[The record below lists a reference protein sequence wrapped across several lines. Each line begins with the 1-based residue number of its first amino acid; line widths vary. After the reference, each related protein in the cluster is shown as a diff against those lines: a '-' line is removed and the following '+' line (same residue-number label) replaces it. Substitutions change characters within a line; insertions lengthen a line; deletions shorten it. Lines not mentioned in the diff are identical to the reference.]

1 MKNDYPN
8 DNKAKE
14 TKDEKTEKQD
24 NPYKYPTIP
33 VLFILSAFAQNF
45 FGERGITLLEFIEI
59 TVAVFAIFFL
69 LHTVSYVVLN
79 MVKEK
84 AENEKF
90 PSVRGL
96 YYAASIAI
104 IIIALLCIMS
114 YGGCGA
120 VEVF

>member
-1 MKNDYPN
+1 MKNDF
-8 DNKAKE
+8 DSSTKE
-14 TKDEKTEKQD
+14 TKDGKKEKQD

-33 VLFILSAFAQNF
+33 ALVILSAFAQNF
-45 FGERGITLLEFIEI
+45 LGERGITLLQFLEASAGIFL
-59 TVAVFAIFFL
+59 IFFFL
-69 LHTVSYVVLN
+69 YTFSYVVLN

-84 AENEKF
+84 VENEKF

-96 YYAASIAI
+96 YYAASIAA

-120 VEVF
+120 VEVL